1 MRGEEDREC
10 RAKGGV
16 VQFNAKGSKAL
27 KAFHGSH
34 SPNTPDASLKRGG
47 GPLFRKRGGRLP
59 EAFKE
64 HEGDPEEDR
73 EEKAA
78 GGAIS
83 GAGAKPSMGRAG
95 RPGRKHGGIAGAAGG
110 STADLHPIT
119 HPHSPATPKGRKL
132 MAESEKT
139 P

>member
-1 MRGEEDREC
+1 MRGESDREC

-16 VQFNAKGSKAL
+16 VFAGKGSKPL
-27 KAFHGSH
+27 KAFHSTAPSTG
-34 SPNTPDASLKRGG
+34 TPDASLKRGA

-64 HEGDPEEDR
+64 HEGDPEEGRDD
-73 EEKAA
+73 KAT

-83 GAGAKPSMGRAG
+83 GAGTKPSMGRAG
-95 RPGRKHGGIAGAAGG
+95 RKSGGGVG
-110 STADLHPIT
+110 ADLKPLT
-119 HPHSPATPKGRKL
+119 HPGTPRKPPGRKL
-132 MAESEKT
+132 MGESERT

>member
-27 KAFHGSH
+27 AAFHGKR
-34 SPNTPDASLKRGG
+34 SPNTPDATLKRGA

-64 HEGDPEEDR
+64 HEGDPEEGR
-73 EEKAA
+73 EDKAT

-83 GAGAKPSMGRAG
+83 GAAGKPSLGRAG
-95 RPGRKHGGIAGAAGG
+95 RKVGGGVG
-110 STADLHPIT
+110 ADLNPVAST
-119 HPHSPATPKGRKL
+119 QTPRKPPGRKL